1 MCVAVPGEILTLE
14 PDGTAVVDFGGTRR
28 TVSLALVEG
37 VAPGDYVVVHA
48 GFALHRVDPEEARET
63 LALFRS
69 VLDEQPR

>member
-37 VAPGDYVVVHA
+37 AAPGDYVVVHA

-69 VLDEQPR
+69 VLDEQPG